1 MTSLVIWENHRIFTG
16 KMKIKVMK
24 HRFKRFTQR
33 IAIGILRMADPS
45 KYEAPKNEYEVE
57 ALAICKRLSARKT
70 STLLMSPISGKRYIR
85 SKDNQIHVIIDGHLI
100 TIINHSYSYVIPME
114 GKSHERLIRMFDME
128 VEARRNVMEGEI
140 RANIK
145 HSLSNIYQNL
155 LNEQV

>member
-1 MTSLVIWENHRIFTG
+1 MTSLVTWENYRIFTG

-33 IAIGILRMADPS
+33 IAIKILRMADLS
-45 KYEAPKNEYEVE
+45 KYQAPKNEYEVE
-57 ALAICKRLSARKT
+57 TLAICKRLSARKT

-100 TIINHSYSYVIPME
+100 TIVNHSYSYVIPME

-128 VEARRNVMEGEI
+128 VEARRNVMESEI

>member
-1 MTSLVIWENHRIFTG
+1 MTSLVIWENYRIFTG

-33 IAIGILRMADPS
+33 IAIKILRMADLS
-45 KYEAPKNEYEVE
+45 KYQAPKNEYEVE
-57 ALAICKRLSARKT
+57 TLAICKRLSARKT

-100 TIINHSYSYVIPME
+100 TIVNHSYSYVIPME

-128 VEARRNVMEGEI
+128 VEARRNVMESEI